1 MIFKLTFNAVGN
13 HEFDRGTDELRRLQ
27 NGGCQQYTSTAPCQ
41 INKNFSGAKFN
52 FLAAN
57 VAMKMIQVKRFFLPI
72 KSKLMG
78 IPAAFIGLTLQSDS
92 KYCFSG
98 GY

>member
-1 MIFKLTFNAVGN
+1 MNDIQIDFNAVGN

-57 VAMKMIQVKRFFLPI
+57 VAMKTMQVKLFFQLI
-72 KSKLMG
+72 KSKCM
-78 IPAAFIGLTLQSDS
+78 AEFQ
-92 KYCFSG
+92 
-98 GY
+98 